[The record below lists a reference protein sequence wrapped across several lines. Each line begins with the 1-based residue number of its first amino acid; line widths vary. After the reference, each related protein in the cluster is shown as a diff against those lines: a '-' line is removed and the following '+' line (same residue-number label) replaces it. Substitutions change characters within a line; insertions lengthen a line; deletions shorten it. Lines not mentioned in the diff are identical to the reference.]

1 MEKIF
6 TPNRWFVAF
15 CALLILVVGALKVVG
30 DMHLAE
36 EAKQVALN
44 IFTYDWAELGVAS
57 RVQSIN
63 AHVINRNDHD
73 ALVEV
78 SGRQMIAKLAAPVKV
93 AEPASENA
101 AGSNATATGATAPG
115 GAAAN
120 KAGTP
125 AIDVAAGTPA
135 IDGAAK
141 PATDAAAKPAPDAAA
156 KSTTPE
162 PAANSQPE
170 NAEFK
175 ANLTFYRAN
184 NGWELGKV
192 EQLN

>member
-15 CALLILVVGALKVVG
+15 CALLILVVGALKIVG

-44 IFTYDWAELGVAS
+44 IFTFDWAELGVAS
-57 RVQSIN
+57 RVQAIN

-78 SGRQMIAKLAAPVKV
+78 SGRQMIAKLAAP
-93 AEPASENA
+93 AEP
-101 AGSNATATGATAPG
+101 
-115 GAAAN
+115 
-120 KAGTP
+120 
-125 AIDVAAGTPA
+125 V
-135 IDGAAK
+135 
-141 PATDAAAKPAPDAAA
+141 
-156 KSTTPE
+156 
-162 PAANSQPE
+162 ANSQPE